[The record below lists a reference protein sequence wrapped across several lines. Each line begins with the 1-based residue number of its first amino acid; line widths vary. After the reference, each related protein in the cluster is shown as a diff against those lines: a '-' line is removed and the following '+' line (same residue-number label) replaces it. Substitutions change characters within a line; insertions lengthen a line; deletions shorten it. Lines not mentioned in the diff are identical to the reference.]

1 MEKINELRQ
10 YAREAMAS
18 ELVADNDE
26 DRRLYADLAYM
37 FAVAAYQ
44 AEAET
49 RLRNPATA

>member
-26 DRRLYADLAYM
+26 DRRLYADLAH
-37 FAVAAYQ
+37 AY
-44 AEAET
+44 
-49 RLRNPATA
+49 PV